1 MAMRSQLDRLRLAIK
16 LAPTKLHDWLFEIAC
31 RVLLPI
37 STMCKVC
44 NILRGMLIGALLG
57 IGLTCFAIAPFI
69 HHWWGC

>member
-1 MAMRSQLDRLRLAIK
+1 MSQLFDNVLRRINR
-16 LAPTKLHDWLFEIAC
+16 APTILHDWLFELAC

-44 NILRGMLIGALLG
+44 NILRGMAIGFLLG
-57 IGLTCFAIAPFI
+57 AGMACLAIAQVI